1 MANAPPKVNFY
12 GAMMRRPH
20 GLCKPQAEW
29 ACAHVLRIA
38 PPAGIG
44 RTIRPA
50 VPAAGCVDPK
60 EKLAVVY
67 LSAAPGPIR
76 WHGRRST
83 RWRISRSSIGAR

>member
-1 MANAPPKVNFY
+1 
-12 GAMMRRPH
+12 MMRRPH

-29 ACAHVLRIA
+29 AGAHALRIA

-50 VPAAGCVDPK
+50 RLVPPAGCGDPK

-83 RWRISRSSIGAR
+83 RWRISRSSIDAR